1 MPSHQQLISVAMCTY
16 NGARFVTEQLES
28 IQNQTLLPN
37 ELVVCDDG
45 STDNTLALVEQFAKK
60 APFPV
65 RIFQNE
71 HQLGVT
77 KNFEKALTHC
87 RGDLLFLADQDDC
100 WVPEKIAHLSKV
112 FSENPPINVIFSD
125 ALLVDEHTHSLQKH
139 FWEVVRFG
147 TPQQEQWKQGRSIEI
162 LLVGNRVAGCT
173 MAVRKSFV
181 DKVLPFPTDIS
192 TFLHDTWMAY
202 VAAILNQIQFIP
214 EVLIHY
220 RQHSSQQIGTQQ
232 KNGQSV
238 TLTNRFSRP
247 HSNKLAPLQK
257 QAEDLQKVY
266 AHLARIIP
274 STHPNLQV
282 VAEKVHFLNVRA
294 HLPDN
299 RLRRIWPTLAQ
310 WRKGNYRRFADQDA
324 TSAGILLTALG
335 DILE

>member
-87 RGDLLFLADQDDC
+87 QGNLLFLADQDDC
-100 WVPEKIAHLSKV
+100 WTPEKVAHLSKV
-112 FSENPPINVIFSD
+112 FSENPSVNVVFSD
-125 ALLVDEHTHSLQKH
+125 ALLVDEHAHSLQRH

-181 DKVLPFPTDIS
+181 EMILPFPTDIS
-192 TFLHDTWMAY
+192 AFLHDTWMAY

-214 EVLIHY
+214 EALIHY
-220 RQHSSQQIGTQQ
+220 RQHNSQQVGTQQ
-232 KNGQSV
+232 KNGQTV

-274 STHPNLQV
+274 STHLNLQV

-299 RLRRIWPTLAQ
+299 RFRRIWPTLQQ
-310 WRKGNYRRFADQDA
+310 WRKGNYHRFADQDA
-324 TSAGILLTALG
+324 TTTGILLTALG

>member
-87 RGDLLFLADQDDC
+87 QGNLLFLADQDDC
-100 WVPEKIAHLSKV
+100 WTPEKVAHLSKV
-112 FSENPPINVIFSD
+112 FSENPSVNVVFSD
-125 ALLVDEHTHSLQKH
+125 ALLVDEHAHSLQRH

-181 DKVLPFPTDIS
+181 EMILPFPTDIS
-192 TFLHDTWMAY
+192 AFLHDTWMAY

-214 EVLIHY
+214 EALIHY
-220 RQHSSQQIGTQQ
+220 RQHNSQQVGTQQ
-232 KNGQSV
+232 KNGQTV

-299 RLRRIWPTLAQ
+299 RFRRIWPTLQQ
-310 WRKGNYRRFADQDA
+310 WRKGNYHRFADQDA
-324 TSAGILLTALG
+324 TTTGILLTALG